1 MGKQMPARSDSFTS
15 LTSEAGMTGEKNPA
29 LTTSAWFIDINS
41 VRSRLVL
48 GGAVHYLSRLGIR

>member
-1 MGKQMPARSDSFTS
+1 MGKQMPARFDSFAS
-15 LTSEAGMTGEKNPA
+15 LPTEAGMTGLP
-29 LTTSAWFIDINS
+29 AWFVDIS